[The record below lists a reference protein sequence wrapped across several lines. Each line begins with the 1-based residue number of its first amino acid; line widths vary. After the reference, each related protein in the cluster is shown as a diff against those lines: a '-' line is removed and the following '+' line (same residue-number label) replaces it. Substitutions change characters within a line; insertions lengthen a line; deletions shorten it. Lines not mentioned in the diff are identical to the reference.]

1 MSRRGRGS
9 SASKKVANGPPPSHP
24 SETYRGHRIFLIRS
38 LERND
43 VDMDA
48 LIELNKSL
56 HTAKEKILQSC
67 GELILLDLGSG
78 RLKLINDELHEE
90 TAATDGGTAGGKNG
104 TTTDAEIKA
113 HQHGNQHHLTPT
125 QKEVCVDFL
134 LRMKLRRKL
143 SNRLIRRLTRLAR
156 AMDGKDVYPPPAP
169 KYGDL
174 RLHIDPKSIE
184 SRHVEWKEKE
194 DARKRILRA
203 IDLDLLDSDNIGEIS
218 TEEKERENGFEE
230 RNPDGQPIGTGKNEK
245 DLPEETQSAD
255 TPTQEHMD
263 CSSVAG
269 AENKSVD
276 GGKKAGGQSKGSR
289 NYYTSP
295 TLLSDFKLLKEYDS
309 AYEKTWDISTKSFK
323 YVLANEEIGE
333 PEYKQMTRGSGIGAT
348 SVFTSLDG
356 LQAEHK
362 RWQTNML
369 RRIQEQ
375 PTLDELGLRNRV
387 FQFEERRKR
396 CLEES
401 VMDEEGGS
409 STTGESPIKKK
420 GKIESEGDNKN
431 VDHENETKSLKV
443 KEKES
448 GGAGEENSESDE
460 DEEMERKDTNVDT
473 VKPKRSISFAAIP
486 SFHDHDLA
494 RIRMIHR
501 ELLNS
506 SQAELTRKR
515 LTDATNEYN
524 QSHQLSTQLFD
535 ARQMVQHN
543 LTFTIAKGRQELTK
557 AHSDYTIAYTTAKQ
571 VWMKEKFEYDMKK
584 SQAVLPTKWGSQPL
598 GTEVIKKYM
607 QNNCSNLQ
615 LTTVSQTLA
624 DIVDGSILAAEGK
637 APIQRFKDFV
647 PPPAPGMNAQTG
659 ENMAQRQH
667 RVEME
672 YRKQYNAI
680 DVKFQ
685 KSEAERTR
693 AWRKVMKSQA
703 EINSVSGSN
712 GRGVRITL
720 SNYHQIPV
728 PSIRTSTQQ
737 NLPSQYA
744 QQSAKLASYT
754 PPVSASATTLTDTSK
769 YSAAKVKQRKSADGT
784 VAPVSEPKK
793 TKDGL
798 YLRPA
803 GRTRKG
809 MQWDAVNGVWIPQ
822 RS

>member
-9 SASKKVANGPPPSHP
+9 SASRKVANGPPPSHP
-24 SETYRGHRIFLIRS
+24 SETYREHRKFLIRS

-43 VDMDA
+43 VDMNA

-56 HTAKEKILQSC
+56 HRAKELVLQSC
-67 GELILLDLGSG
+67 DELVLLNLGSG

-90 TAATDGGTAGGKNG
+90 ITATDCETGEVKPGTTAGLE
-104 TTTDAEIKA
+104 TTV
-113 HQHGNQHHLTPT
+113 HQHHLTPT

-134 LRMKLRRKL
+134 LRMKVRRKL
-143 SNRLIRRLTRLAR
+143 SNRLIRRLTRLAH
-156 AMDGKDVYPPPAP
+156 AMDGKDVSPPSAP

-174 RLHIDPKSIE
+174 RLHINPKSIE
-184 SRHVEWKEKE
+184 LRLIEWKEKE
-194 DARKRILRA
+194 DARNRIKKS
-203 IDLDLLDSDNIGEIS
+203 IDLNLLDSHKIERLSSEAKESETGL
-218 TEEKERENGFEE
+218 EKGKQDDEL
-230 RNPDGQPIGTGKNEK
+230 IGTGKIEIGKVK
-245 DLPEETQSAD
+245 DLPDETQSAG
-255 TPTQEHMD
+255 TPTQGRIDWSLNVTE
-263 CSSVAG
+263 
-269 AENKSVD
+269 AENITID
-276 GGKKAGGQSKGSR
+276 GNKKAVGQSKGLKEM
-289 NYYTSP
+289 YTSP
-295 TLLSDFKLLKEYDS
+295 ALRDDFKILKECES
-309 AYEKTWDISTKSFK
+309 AYEKIWDVSIKSFN
-323 YVLANEEIGE
+323 YALANKEIGDT
-333 PEYKQMTRGSGIGAT
+333 EYKQLTKGCGIGAT

-356 LQAEHK
+356 LEAEHK
-362 RWQTNML
+362 RWQANML
-369 RRIQEQ
+369 RKIQEQ
-375 PTLDELGLRNRV
+375 PTFDELGMKNQV
-387 FQFEERRKR
+387 FHFAKRRKR
-396 CLEES
+396 CLEDRA
-401 VMDEEGGS
+401 MEEGGTS
-409 STTGESPIKKK
+409 SIEESLIKKK
-420 GKIESEGDNKN
+420 GKVEGEDDSNKVN
-431 VDHENETKSLKV
+431 YENETKN
-443 KEKES
+443 ER
-448 GGAGEENSESDE
+448 GGDGEENSDE
-460 DEEMERKDTNVDT
+460 DEDEIEGKNASVDIK
-473 VKPKRSISFAAIP
+473 KPKRPISFAAIP
-486 SFHDHDLA
+486 SFHDQDLA
-494 RIRMIHR
+494 RIRLIHR
-501 ELLNS
+501 DLLNS

-515 LTDATNEYN
+515 LNDATNEYN
-524 QSHQLSTQLFD
+524 QTHQLSTQLFD

-571 VWMKEKFEYDMKK
+571 LWLKEKFEYDMKK

-598 GTEVIKKYM
+598 GTEMIKNYM
-607 QNNCSNLQ
+607 QNHSSNVQ
-615 LTTVSQTLA
+615 LATVSQTLA

-680 DVKFQ
+680 DVKFK
-685 KSEAERTR
+685 KSEADRTR
-693 AWRKVMKSQA
+693 AWRKVMKAQA
-703 EINSVSGSN
+703 EINSISGSN
-712 GRGVRITL
+712 GRGVRMTL

-754 PPVSASATTLTDTSK
+754 PPVSASATALTDMSK
-769 YSAAKVKQRKSADGT
+769 YSAAKVKQRKAADGT

-809 MQWDAVNGVWIPQ
+809 MQWDAVNGVWVPQ